1 MVTVEGPPATM
12 FKVPDFVKEP
22 VPSKTMPPPA
32 APCLLSGVYKAG
44 TTALWPPV
52 TVVPAET
59 VMSVTFAKVV
69 VLVKVTLLT
78 ETLPALK
85 DCKKPL

>member
-1 MVTVEGPPATM
+1 MRGCATAQTETACIYLVAVKPNGYVASVQGFERDTVIAI
-12 FKVPDFVKEP
+12 
-22 VPSKTMPPPA
+22 
-32 APCLLSGVYKAG
+32 

-69 VLVKVTLLT
+69 VLVKVTLLPA
-78 ETLPALK
+78 TLPALK